1 MLKPSIDS
9 LIEKTGNRYA
19 LCIVASRRARALIQQ
34 DEALLDEEREGL
46 EKPLSRAIKE
56 ILNDQVIV
64 VVPNPPQDQI

>member
-56 ILNDQVIV
+56 ILEDQVIV